1 MYAIVMTTY
10 ILKTGNQTLK
20 RRPLKTIT
28 KSRNYENDE
37 ISPQQDQTLSILKET
52 VDIMYT
58 TVNWYKFCIVS
69 QLKPSPLWW

>member
-1 MYAIVMTTY
+1 MTTY

-58 TVNWYKFCIVS
+58 TVN
-69 QLKPSPLWW
+69 